1 MMSNHISLALNN
13 KAAYQFNS
21 EILGECI
28 TIEESNAYHATMC
41 QPRDIKILSKIDP
54 KLQRK
59 VIEEIV
65 CDIRQSFGQAP
76 VGHKK
81 SWLTK

>member
-1 MMSNHISLALNN
+1 MSNINSVPSNN
-13 KAAYQFNS
+13 KAIYQFSS
-21 EILGECI
+21 EILGEVI
-28 TIEESNAYHATMC
+28 DIEESNTYHSTMC

-54 KLQRK
+54 KLQSK

-65 CDIRQSFGQAP
+65 TDIRESFGQAP